1 MKAQMYLF
9 FSALL
14 LLGTTCSAQNVN
26 IIINNNAQQGYSS
39 NVMCTVGGGICAN
52 GRQVLMTSGMRYVS
66 APSRAISRRAKE
78 KERLSYL
85 ESVK

>member
-14 LLGTTCSAQNVN
+14 LFGTTCNAQNVTVVV
-26 IIINNNAQQGYSS
+26 NNNMQGYGG

-66 APSRAISRRAKE
+66 TPSRAISRRAKE

>member
-39 NVMCTVGGGICAN
+39 NVMYTVGGGICAN
-52 GRQVLMTSGMRYVS
+52 GRQV
-66 APSRAISRRAKE
+66 
-78 KERLSYL
+78 
-85 ESVK
+85 